1 MNKYGTRACKL
12 VSASNFGEFKI
23 KGPNGNK
30 LGKIKLIDEGY
41 IEWKKNEETM
51 DVEMKALLLGTAF
64 LVKGSYRNYK
74 KYLFI
79 VLALIIL
86 PLIYKIVKLLFK

>member
-1 MNKYGTRACKL
+1 MILKD
-12 VSASNFGEFKI
+12 
-23 KGPNGNK
+23 PNGNK
-30 LGKIKLIDEGY
+30 LGRLKLINEGY
-41 IEWKKNEETM
+41 IECMWKENEETM
-51 DVEMKALLLGTAF
+51 DFEMKALLLGSAF

-74 KYLFI
+74 KYLLI